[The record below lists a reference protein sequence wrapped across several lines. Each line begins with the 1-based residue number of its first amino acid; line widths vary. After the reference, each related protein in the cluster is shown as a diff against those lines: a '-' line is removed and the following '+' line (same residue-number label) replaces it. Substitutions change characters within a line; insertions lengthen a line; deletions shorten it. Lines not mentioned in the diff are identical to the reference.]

1 MHLTQLKIYENVNK
15 TFVSISEYIKSHS
28 TEKENEQM
36 KVEKK
41 DILIILLLTLCYVKN
56 QTGANLRPKIKFSFQ
71 LFSKVF

>member
-41 DILIILLLTLCYVKN
+41 VQHCRYLDHTIADLMLCQKPD
-56 QTGANLRPKIKFSFQ
+56 GRKF
-71 LFSKVF
+71 KA